1 MEKGT
6 EFEEF
11 EEIEMNYY
19 WVSYLIIVLEYSI
32 RFIIIVNCVKYS
44 VLYIYIYML

>member
-11 EEIEMNYY
+11 EEMNYY
-19 WVSYLIIVLEYSI
+19 WVSYLIIVLEYI
-32 RFIIIVNCVKYS
+32 LYTFYYHRIVLNI
-44 VLYIYIYML
+44 LFYIYML

>member
-19 WVSYLIIVLEYSI
+19 WASYLIIVLEYSI
-32 RFIIIVNCVKYS
+32 RFIIIVHCVKYS
-44 VLYIYIYML
+44 VLYIYML